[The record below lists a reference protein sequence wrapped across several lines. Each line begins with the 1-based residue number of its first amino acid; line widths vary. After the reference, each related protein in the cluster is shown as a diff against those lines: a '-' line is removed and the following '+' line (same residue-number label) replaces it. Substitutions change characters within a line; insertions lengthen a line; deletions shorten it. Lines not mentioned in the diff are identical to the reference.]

1 MYEARKE
8 ALTSLADRPFPSART
23 AGHRA
28 HHSGIDGGATSY
40 PLLLAGAG
48 ERVRVVA
55 LRGGAALDK
64 RLTQMGIN
72 VGAELTVLLR
82 EGGGLV
88 VLRGESRFALGGG
101 MAHRILVA
109 PLDPHINPGR

>member
-1 MYEARKE
+1 MHDAHQK
-8 ALTSLADRPFPSART
+8 LSARAT
-23 AGHRA
+23 EEPISPARTGGHGHHGAGNGG
-28 HHSGIDGGATSY
+28 SGTSY

-55 LRGGAALDK
+55 LRGGAALD
-64 RLTQMGIN
+64 RRVTQMGIN

-88 VLRGESRFALGGG
+88 VLRGETRFALGGG
-101 MAHRILVA
+101 MAHRIMVA
-109 PLDPHINPGR
+109 PLDTHINPTR